1 MNAPP
6 VVEKC
11 RGPAAEV
18 EGVVDPVVADGETA
32 PVVANGD
39 TTPLEVGVDTAPVVA
54 GVALADV
61 TGANSFFNIVL
72 KSATGDSVAAG
83 LADLCFAAGAVEA
96 GRDADRKVSMK

>member
-18 EGVVDPVVADGETA
+18 EGVVAPVVADGETA

-39 TTPLEVGVDTAPVVA
+39 TTPVEVGVDTAPVVA
-54 GVALADV
+54 VALADV